1 MGNSGQSLAPSISLI
16 LRKIS
21 DDKALTLFN
30 SIAVAN
36 DVDKRIQLKQ
46 MNLTTK
52 QYYSRISGLV
62 NAGLI
67 KRLKGRYS
75 LTALGK
81 VVYHSH
87 MMIGKT
93 LSYYWK
99 LRAIES
105 LEPEDST
112 DPSGF
117 SSEEKKQVIATL
129 IDDNQVKDILMN
141 SVSSSIP
148 SPSPSISSI
157 D

>member
-1 MGNSGQSLAPSISLI
+1 MGNPGQSTAPSISLI

-30 SIAVAN
+30 SIALAEG
-36 DVDKRIQLKQ
+36 DKHIQLKQ
-46 MNLTTK
+46 MDLTTK

-62 NAGLI
+62 GAGLI

-81 VVYHSH
+81 VVYHSQ
-87 MMIGKT
+87 MIIGKT

-105 LEPEDST
+105 LESEHLIG
-112 DPSGF
+112 PSDF
-117 SSEEKKQVIATL
+117 SIEEKKQVIGAL
-129 IDDNQVKDILMN
+129 IDDIHVKDILMN
-141 SVSSSIP
+141 SVSSS
-148 SPSPSISSI
+148 
-157 D
+157 

>member
-1 MGNSGQSLAPSISLI
+1 MRNYSQSLAPSVSLI

-36 DVDKRIQLKQ
+36 DMDKCIQLKQ
-46 MNLTTK
+46 MNINTK
-52 QYYSRISGLV
+52 QYYSKISGLV
-62 NAGLI
+62 DAGLI

-81 VVYHSH
+81 VVYHSQ
-87 MMIGKT
+87 MIIGKT

-105 LEPEDST
+105 VQSEGSAGS
-112 DPSGF
+112 SG
-117 SSEEKKQVIATL
+117 SLNEQMKQVIEDL
-129 IDDNQVKDILMN
+129 IDDNQVKDLLMN
-141 SVSSSIP
+141 SVSSP
-148 SPSPSISSI
+148 SPPSTSTSF
-157 D
+157 

>member
-1 MGNSGQSLAPSISLI
+1 MGNSGQSPAPSISLI

-30 SIAVAN
+30 SIAVAGEG
-36 DVDKRIQLKQ
+36 DKHIQLKQ
-46 MNLTTK
+46 MDLTTK

-62 NAGLI
+62 GVGLI

-81 VVYHSH
+81 VVYHSQ
-87 MMIGKT
+87 MIIGKS

-105 LEPEDST
+105 LESEHSIG
-112 DPSGF
+112 PSDF
-117 SSEEKKQVIATL
+117 SIEEKKQVIGAL
-129 IDDNQVKDILMN
+129 IDDIHVKDILMN
-141 SVSSSIP
+141 SVSSSYP
-148 SPSPSISSI
+148 SSPSIFSAE
-157 D
+157 

>member
-1 MGNSGQSLAPSISLI
+1 MRNSSQSLAPSVSLI

-21 DDKALTLFN
+21 DDKTLALFR

-36 DVDKRIQLKQ
+36 GMDKCIQLKQ

-62 NAGLI
+62 DAGLI

-75 LTALGK
+75 LTAVGK
-81 VVYHSH
+81 VVYHSQ
-87 MMIGKT
+87 MIVGKT

-105 LEPEDST
+105 VEPEGSAGS
-112 DPSGF
+112 SGF
-117 SSEEKKQVIATL
+117 SSEEMKQVISAL
-129 IDDNQVKDILMN
+129 IDDNQIKEILTN
-141 SVSSSIP
+141 SVSSP
-148 SPSPSISSI
+148 SPSSTHTSF
-157 D
+157 

>member
-1 MGNSGQSLAPSISLI
+1 MRNTSQSLAPSVSLI

-21 DDKALTLFN
+21 DDKTLALFR

-36 DVDKRIQLKQ
+36 DMDKCIQLKQ

-62 NAGLI
+62 DAGLI

-81 VVYHSH
+81 VVYHSQ
-87 MMIGKT
+87 MIVGKT

-105 LEPEDST
+105 VQPEGSAGS
-112 DPSGF
+112 SGF
-117 SSEEKKQVIATL
+117 SSEEVKQVIAAL
-129 IDDNQVKDILMN
+129 IDDNQIKEILTN
-141 SVSSSIP
+141 SVSSP
-148 SPSPSISSI
+148 SPSSTHTSF
-157 D
+157 

>member
-1 MGNSGQSLAPSISLI
+1 MRNSSQSLAPSVSLI

-21 DDKALTLFN
+21 DDKTLALFR

-36 DVDKRIQLKQ
+36 DMDKCIQLKQ

-62 NAGLI
+62 DAGLI

-81 VVYHSH
+81 VVYHSQ
-87 MMIGKT
+87 MIVGKT

-105 LEPEDST
+105 VQPEGSAGS
-112 DPSGF
+112 SGF
-117 SSEEKKQVIATL
+117 SSEEVKQVIAAL
-129 IDDNQVKDILMN
+129 IDDNQIKEILTN
-141 SVSSSIP
+141 SVSSP
-148 SPSPSISSI
+148 SPSSTHTSF
-157 D
+157 

>member
-1 MGNSGQSLAPSISLI
+1 MRNTSQSLAPSVSLI

-21 DDKALTLFN
+21 DDKTLALFR

-36 DVDKRIQLKQ
+36 DMDKCIQLKQ

-62 NAGLI
+62 DAGLI

-81 VVYHSH
+81 VVYHSQ
-87 MMIGKT
+87 MIVGKT

-105 LEPEDST
+105 VEPEGFAGS
-112 DPSGF
+112 SGF
-117 SSEEKKQVIATL
+117 SSEEMKQVIAAL
-129 IDDNQVKDILMN
+129 IDDNQTKEILTN
-141 SVSSSIP
+141 SVSSP
-148 SPSPSISSI
+148 SPSCTHTSF
-157 D
+157 

>member
-1 MGNSGQSLAPSISLI
+1 MRNSGQSIAPSISLI

-30 SIAVAN
+30 SIAVA
-36 DVDKRIQLKQ
+36 DKGDKRIHLKQ

-62 NAGLI
+62 DAGLI
-67 KRLKGRYS
+67 IRLNGRYS

-81 VVYHSH
+81 VVYHSQ
-87 MMIGKT
+87 MIIGKT

-105 LEPEDST
+105 VESQAST
-112 DPSGF
+112 DSSSF
-117 SSEEKKQVIATL
+117 SNEEMKQVIDTF
-129 IDDNQVKDILMN
+129 IDDNQVKDLLMN
-141 SVSSSIP
+141 SVSSP
-148 SPSPSISSI
+148 SLFPPLNDSL
-157 D
+157 

>member
-1 MGNSGQSLAPSISLI
+1 MRNSSQSLAPSVSLI

-21 DDKALTLFN
+21 DDKTLALFR

-36 DVDKRIQLKQ
+36 DMDKCIQLKQ

-62 NAGLI
+62 DAGLI

-81 VVYHSH
+81 VVYHSQ
-87 MMIGKT
+87 MIVGKT

-105 LEPEDST
+105 VQPEGSAGY
-112 DPSGF
+112 SGF
-117 SSEEKKQVIATL
+117 SSEEVKQVIAAL
-129 IDDNQVKDILMN
+129 IDDNQIKEILTN
-141 SVSSSIP
+141 SVSSP
-148 SPSPSISSI
+148 SPSSTHTSF
-157 D
+157 

>member
-1 MGNSGQSLAPSISLI
+1 MRNSSQSLAPSVSLI

-21 DDKALTLFN
+21 DDKTLALFR

-36 DVDKRIQLKQ
+36 DMDKCIQLKQ

-62 NAGLI
+62 DAGLI

-81 VVYHSH
+81 VVYHSQ
-87 MMIGKT
+87 MIVGKT

-105 LEPEDST
+105 VQPEGSAGS
-112 DPSGF
+112 SGF
-117 SSEEKKQVIATL
+117 STEEVKQVIAAL
-129 IDDNQVKDILMN
+129 IDDNQIKEILTN
-141 SVSSSIP
+141 SVSSP
-148 SPSPSISSI
+148 SPSSTHTSF
-157 D
+157 

>member
-1 MGNSGQSLAPSISLI
+1 MRNSSQSLAPSVSLI

-21 DDKALTLFN
+21 DDKTLALFRR
-30 SIAVAN
+30 IAVAN
-36 DVDKRIQLKQ
+36 DMDKCIQLKQ

-62 NAGLI
+62 DAGLI

-81 VVYHSH
+81 VVYHSQ
-87 MMIGKT
+87 MIVGKT

-105 LEPEDST
+105 VQPEGSAGS
-112 DPSGF
+112 SGF
-117 SSEEKKQVIATL
+117 SSEEVKQVIAAL
-129 IDDNQVKDILMN
+129 IDDNQIKEILTN
-141 SVSSSIP
+141 SVSSP
-148 SPSPSISSI
+148 SPSPTHTSF
-157 D
+157 

>member
-1 MGNSGQSLAPSISLI
+1 MRNTSQSLAPSVSLI

-21 DDKALTLFN
+21 DDKTLALFR

-36 DVDKRIQLKQ
+36 DMDKCIQLKQ

-62 NAGLI
+62 DAGLI

-81 VVYHSH
+81 VVYHSQ
-87 MMIGKT
+87 MIVGKT

-105 LEPEDST
+105 VEPEGSAGS
-112 DPSGF
+112 SGF
-117 SSEEKKQVIATL
+117 SSEEMKQVIAAL
-129 IDDNQVKDILMN
+129 IDDNQIKEILTN
-141 SVSSSIP
+141 SVSSP
-148 SPSPSISSI
+148 SPSSTHTSF
-157 D
+157 